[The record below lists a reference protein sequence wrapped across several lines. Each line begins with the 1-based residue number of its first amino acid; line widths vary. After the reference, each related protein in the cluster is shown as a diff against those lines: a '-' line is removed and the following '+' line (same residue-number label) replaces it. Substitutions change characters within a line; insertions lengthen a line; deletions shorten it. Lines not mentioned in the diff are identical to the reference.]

1 MGLFLQPIALN
12 EVPVIAALE
21 PFGILDYLLMTQSFA
36 TASDIAPYC
45 YTGLLF
51 AIIFGFVLL
60 GETQGLLALMRQLS
74 LLRRDYMFGN
84 ASGRHRHRTPIFNSI
99 QSSGTKRHRLE
110 NNAIIGLLVLIK
122 LVTLPM
128 PQSDDGRLS

>member
-1 MGLFLQPIALN
+1 MH

-84 ASGRHRHRTPIFNSI
+84 ASGRHRTPIFNSI
-99 QSSGTKRHRLE
+99 QSSATKRHRLE